1 MIKKKIIILF
11 LITFLA
17 NCGFTP
23 VYVKN
28 NNTNF
33 SIEQINFTGDR
44 ELNNFLKINLNKYK
58 NIESDNKIFIEVNSS
73 YEKNILSKDG
83 AGKVTN
89 YQLLANVIFL
99 IKPINKEIIITEKII
114 MDSKTD
120 KFEEDRYERTMKQNF
135 ASSISNKLRSELT
148 IINDF

>member
-1 MIKKKIIILF
+1 MIKKNIIILF

-28 NNTNF
+28 SNINF

-44 ELNNFLKINLNKYK
+44 ELNNFLKINLNQYK
-58 NIESDNKIFIEVNSS
+58 NQKNDNKIYIETNSI
-73 YEKNILSKDG
+73 YKKIILSKNS

-89 YQLLANVIFL
+89 YRLEAEVTFS
-99 IKPINKEIIITEKII
+99 IKPINKVIKFTEKKII
-114 MDSKTD
+114 DGMND
-120 KFEEDRYERTMKQNF
+120 KFEEARYERSIKQSF
-135 ASSISNKLRSELT
+135 AVSMSNKLSSELS
-148 IINDF
+148 IN

>member
-1 MIKKKIIILF
+1 MIKKNIIILF

-44 ELNNFLKINLNKYK
+44 ELNNFLKINLNQYK
-58 NIESDNKIFIEVNSS
+58 NQKNDNKIYIETVST
-73 YEKNILSKDG
+73 YKKIILSKNS
-83 AGKVTN
+83 AGEVTN
-89 YQLLANVIFL
+89 YQLEAEVTFS
-99 IKPINKEIIITEKII
+99 IKPINKVIKFTEKKII
-114 MDSKTD
+114 DGMND
-120 KFEEDRYERTMKQNF
+120 KFEEARYERSIKQTF
-135 ASSISNKLRSELT
+135 AVSISNKLSLELS
-148 IINDF
+148 IN

>member
-1 MIKKKIIILF
+1 MIKKNIIILF

-44 ELNNFLKINLNKYK
+44 ELNNFLKINLNQYK
-58 NIESDNKIFIEVNSS
+58 NQKNNNKIYIETVSTYKKIIMSKNS
-73 YEKNILSKDG
+73 
-83 AGKVTN
+83 AGEVTN
-89 YQLLANVIFL
+89 YQLEAEVTFS
-99 IKPINKEIIITEKII
+99 IKPINKVIKFTEKKII
-114 MDSKTD
+114 EGMND
-120 KFEEDRYERTMKQNF
+120 KFEEARYERSIKQSF
-135 ASSISNKLRSELT
+135 AVSMSNKLSSELS
-148 IINDF
+148 IN

>member
-1 MIKKKIIILF
+1 MIKKNIIILF

-44 ELNNFLKINLNKYK
+44 ELNNFLKINLNQYK
-58 NIESDNKIFIEVNSS
+58 NQKNDNKIYIETNSI
-73 YEKNILSKDG
+73 YKKIILSKNS
-83 AGKVTN
+83 AGEVTN
-89 YQLLANVIFL
+89 YQLEAEVTFS
-99 IKPINKEIIITEKII
+99 IKPINKVIKFTEKKII
-114 MDSKTD
+114 DGMND
-120 KFEEDRYERTMKQNF
+120 KFEEARYERLIKQSF
-135 ASSISNKLRSELT
+135 AESISNKLSSELS
-148 IINDF
+148 IN

>member
-1 MIKKKIIILF
+1 MIKKNIIILF

-44 ELNNFLKINLNKYK
+44 ELNNFLKINLNQYK
-58 NIESDNKIFIEVNSS
+58 NQKNDNKIYIETDSI
-73 YEKNILSKDG
+73 YKKIILSKNS
-83 AGKVTN
+83 AGEITN
-89 YQLLANVIFL
+89 YSLEAEVTFS
-99 IKPINKEIIITEKII
+99 IKPINKIIKFTEKKII
-114 MDSKTD
+114 DGIND
-120 KFEEDRYERTMKQNF
+120 KFEEARYERLIKQSF
-135 ASSISNKLRSELT
+135 ALSISSKLSSELS
-148 IINDF
+148 IN